1 VNKLIVFISCCLLL
15 ACQPQT
21 DDLQGFIEEV
31 ANNDPLPLEPYPEFT
46 KTPAF
51 HYGATNLRSPFQRP
65 KSQVIQTIAN
75 DQANCLQPD
84 VGRNKGAL
92 EYYGLDALTITGFFS
107 GRQLQ
112 WVLFQANDGSL
123 HRAGIG
129 DYVGLFFG
137 KITNI
142 NQGMVYITEM
152 LPDGAGCWQQKQNTL
167 SMPDKSGEK
176 NDV

>member
-1 VNKLIVFISCCLLL
+1 MSRFTVLVCCTLLF

-21 DDLQGFIEEV
+21 DDLQLFIDEV
-31 ANNDPLPLEPYPEFT
+31 ANNSPAPLEPYPEFQ

-51 HYGATNLRSPFQRP
+51 HYAAANLRSPFQRP
-65 KSQVIQTIAN
+65 KNPVIETVTN
-75 DQANCLQPD
+75 KRANCLQPD
-84 VGRNKGAL
+84 VGRNKSAL
-92 EYYGLDALTITGFFS
+92 EYYGLDALTITGFFT
-107 GRQLQ
+107 GRNLR

-123 HRAGIG
+123 HKAGVG
-129 DYVGLFFG
+129 DHLGLFFG

-142 NQGMVYITEM
+142 RDGMVYITEM

-176 NDV
+176 K